1 MKDFAG
7 QRRSPPLTQAVSLA
21 RVAVASGGGA

>member
-7 QRRSPPLTQAVSLA
+7 QRRSPLTQAVSLA